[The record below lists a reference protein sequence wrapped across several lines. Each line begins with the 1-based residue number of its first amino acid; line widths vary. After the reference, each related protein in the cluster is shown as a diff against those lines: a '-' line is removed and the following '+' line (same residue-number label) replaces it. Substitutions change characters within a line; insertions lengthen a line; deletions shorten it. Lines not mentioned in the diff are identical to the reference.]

1 MQPSLM
7 RYELG
12 HVLLAKNCKEIK
24 RLGTWVSQLSS
35 ARAKIGN
42 DVEQK
47 DIFYAIQNAVDPKTE
62 KSFNGKELWTESLLL
77 MVSGK

>member
-1 MQPSLM
+1 M
-7 RYELG
+7 RYKLG
-12 HVLLAKNCKEIK
+12 HVSMISRRKEIK
-24 RLGTWVSQLSS
+24 RLGKWVSQLSS
-35 ARAKIGN
+35 ARAKVGN

-47 DIFYAIQNAVDPKTE
+47 DIFYAMQNAVDPKTE

>member
-1 MQPSLM
+1 M
-7 RYELG
+7 RYKLG
-12 HVLLAKNCKEIK
+12 HVLMISRRKEIK
-24 RLGTWVSQLSS
+24 RLGKWVSQLSS
-35 ARAKIGN
+35 ARAKVGN

-47 DIFYAIQNAVDPKTE
+47 DIFYAMQNAVDPKTE